1 MLKIEKKRSSETIN
15 VSIALIFS
23 LMHFS
28 LEYEEGKVF
37 GLFSTSSTSFKSTRM
52 EVYAARVIR
61 KFGGNIP

>member
-37 GLFSTSSTSFKSTRM
+37 GLFSTSFKSTRM

-61 KFGGNIP
+61 KFGGNNP